1 MIERPRRFDGDET
14 DAAIDRAVRE
24 IMSRDPAPGFR
35 QRVLARLQREPG
47 VPWTWGRIGLIATAS
62 AVVLLLAM
70 WTRTPQPQPLHQ
82 PVPEPRRA
90 ELERPVAPP
99 APTPTPKLLPTM
111 PPSGVKREPRAV
123 ARRVRT
129 SASDRRVAAASI
141 DPAEERLE
149 RIDAARPPD
158 ARLEANPRPPGDPL
172 NIPLLQIRPL
182 ETGEIRVKPMTVGPI
197 VIVPLLPPR

>member
-1 MIERPRRFDGDET
+1 MIERTRRFDGDET

-24 IMSRDPAPGFR
+24 MMRHDPAPGFR
-35 QRVLARLQREPG
+35 QRVLARLQREPR
-47 VPWTWGRIGLIATAS
+47 VAWTWERIGLIATAS
-62 AVVLLLAM
+62 AVVLLVAM

-82 PVPEPRRA
+82 PVSEPRRA

-99 APTPTPKLLPTM
+99 APTPKLPPATLPA
-111 PPSGVKREPRAV
+111 GVHREPRAV
-123 ARRVRT
+123 VRRAPT
-129 SASDRRVAAASI
+129 PASDRRVTAASI

-149 RIDAARPPD
+149 RIEATRPPD
-158 ARLEANPRPPGDPL
+158 GRMEANPRPTGNPL
-172 NIPLLQIRPL
+172 NISPLQIRPL